1 MKRLYSTTAPLL
13 LVFLIAF
20 ATNVQAQFW
29 KGIKGNGNV
38 TTEMR
43 SLSFFDELS
52 ASSGIDV
59 IYNKGEQS
67 VKVIADEN
75 LIDLII
81 TEVKGGK
88 LIIKRKN
95 NTNIKW
101 SKKMEVHVTA
111 QNLHDISISSG
122 ADFVAKDELNSKNFT
137 LTTSSGADA
146 KLTVDADVVSITTS
160 SGGDADVVVTAN
172 EANITASSGADISV
186 KGSANEATL
195 NTSSGADID
204 GFSFVVKNC
213 KASASS
219 AGDISVT
226 VSNSLV
232 ASASSGGDVTY
243 KGNPSSV
250 DQSSSSGGDVS
261 KQ

>member
-137 LTTSSGADA
+137 LTTSSG
-146 KLTVDADVVSITTS
+146 
-160 SGGDADVVVTAN
+160 GDADVVVTAN